1 MFEPIKVLY
10 NTRDD
15 DVLRNGRKTI
25 WGDLTPDPDG
35 REDAEHDQLPYT
47 YGLFI
52 QSSDGKATDSL
63 EGGVGRMA
71 GVPSDRY
78 GQLELRATVDAFL
91 VGGGTLRA
99 DRTVGAPTEKELMER
114 RKKDKGDV
122 APLNVFFSESGDIPA
137 DSPVFRM
144 RDVKTVLVV
153 TEKAETRFDGLKKL
167 TPDVVMVSSVA
178 PLKETWSELYR
189 RGITTIGFEGG
200 PKLMGLALRERI
212 VHELL
217 LTHSPQILGGSGT
230 GYTDTWAPLEGV
242 SARRVFLGL
251 DQESGLLFERS
262 RVIYK

>member
-1 MFEPIKVLY
+1 MIETRELKFEPIKVLY

-15 DVLRNGRKTI
+15 GMLRNGRKTI

-35 REDAEHDQLPYT
+35 REDAEHDQVPYT

-71 GVPSDRY
+71 GVPSDRF

-122 APLNVFFSESGDIPA
+122 APLNVFFSESGDIP
-137 DSPVFRM
+137 
-144 RDVKTVLVV
+144 
-153 TEKAETRFDGLKKL
+153 
-167 TPDVVMVSSVA
+167 
-178 PLKETWSELYR
+178 R
-189 RGITTIGFEGG
+189 RRPGS
-200 PKLMGLALRERI
+200 MG
-212 VHELL
+212 
-217 LTHSPQILGGSGT
+217 
-230 GYTDTWAPLEGV
+230 
-242 SARRVFLGL
+242 
-251 DQESGLLFERS
+251 
-262 RVIYK
+262 